1 MKLHK
6 YTQEE
11 KEFLREFVPEHSYK
25 EIQQAFIDKFKWNIS
40 LGQIISS
47 IKRYHLN
54 TGRTGRFEKGHI
66 SWNKGKKGVFYSGS
80 EKGWFEK
87 GSIPPNLRQM
97 GAERINVDGY
107 IEIKTEE
114 TKTSYRWK
122 LKHRMIW
129 EQENGKI
136 PQGYVVMFK
145 DGDKLNTDIDNLML
159 VSRKVLAVMN
169 KRGLYKSG
177 YRETAALMAEL
188 KIKANEKRR
197 GVRNEE

>member
-11 KEFLREFVPEHSYK
+11 KEFLREFVPGHSHQ
-25 EIQQAFIDKFKWNIS
+25 EILQAFIDKFKWNIT
-40 LGQIISS
+40 LGQIKNS
-47 IKRYHLN
+47 IRRYHLN

-66 SWNKGKKGVFYSGS
+66 PCSKGCKKW
-80 EKGWFEK
+80 WF
-87 GSIPPNLRQM
+87 IPQNWRPV
-97 GAERINVDGY
+97 GAERINLDGY
-107 IEIKTEE
+107 IEIKIEAP
-114 TKTSYRWK
+114 KTSRQWK
-122 LKHRMIW
+122 PKHRVIW

-145 DGDKLNTDIDNLML
+145 DGDKLNTDIDTLML

-177 YRETAALMAEL
+177 YRETAALIAEL